1 MKKFYVLTC
10 CFLVANFAF
19 AQLNGSYVI
28 GGPPSDYTTIKNAV
42 TDLTTVGI
50 SGPVV
55 FNIKDG
61 TYTEQNIN
69 ITAIAGTS
77 AANTVTFQS
86 ESLNAENV
94 TVKGNKIFVVR
105 DGAQYIT
112 FKHLKLDTYTNSNL
126 FRRAFDV
133 LGPTTSHITISHC
146 KFVGGSSSLT
156 SETFNGNETNR
167 FTHTFMLISNPSHL
181 TISNN
186 DFGTIGA
193 VIFKQGLTNQ
203 GFANTVTIANNIFS
217 GTMITPLHL
226 KRVNDLTFH
235 NNTFTGNVKY
245 RTLHTTILSGTTT
258 ISSNKMYVTN
268 SEYPGPS
275 GYTTY
280 INNSSVEAGNLIF
293 INNFLAQMASLATS
307 DFDNMTIANN
317 SFASNSSHC
326 LGVFGD
332 TKLVSV
338 NLQNNIFH
346 TDSES
351 PNLLVGQNLDLN
363 KLTANHNAFS
373 KEKDAIVY
381 LENSYTWEYFDLQD
395 WKSFSGKEANSK
407 VVRDVYT
414 STSDFHTPNAF
425 LLDGAGVPIAE
436 VTHDIDGENRNPSTP
451 DIGADEFTQDPNT
464 YMDLELVEIVSPTTA
479 PCDTSDVVLALKNN
493 SATTITNFEI
503 ECAING
509 NRGNIASYNINIPS
523 TETVLVNVTNCSI
536 MGNTNYAKIE
546 FFLSNPN
553 GQLDNNYSNDHKS
566 ILNIFQLEEFPIFTE
581 NSECE
586 TDTNLIV
593 PFMHGTTLLWST
605 GETTNVITVDQLGT
619 YTVTA
624 TGPQGCQVTNS
635 ITLD

>member
-1 MKKFYVLTC
+1 MKKIYVLTFC
-10 CFLVANFAF
+10 LLVAHFGY

-28 GGPPSDYTTIKNAV
+28 GNAPSDYATITSAV
-42 TDLTTVGI
+42 ADLNTVGI

-69 ITAIAGTS
+69 INAIAGTS
-77 AANTVTFQS
+77 AANTVTIQS

-94 TVKGNKIFVVR
+94 TVNGNKIFVLSN
-105 DGAQYIT
+105 GAQYVT
-112 FKHLKLDTYTNSNL
+112 FKHLKLNTTTNSDL

-133 LGPTTSHITISHC
+133 FGPTTSHITISHC
-146 KFVGGSSSLT
+146 KFLGGSSYLT
-156 SETFNGNETNR
+156 AEFFNDNESNR
-167 FTHTFMLISNPSHL
+167 YKHSFMLISNTSYL
-181 TISNN
+181 TISHN

-193 VIFKQGLTNQ
+193 VIFKKGSVNE
-203 GFANTVTIANNIFS
+203 GFAENITIANNTFS
-217 GTMITPLHL
+217 GTMITPLHM
-226 KRVNDLTFH
+226 KRVNNLNFQ
-235 NNTFTGNVKY
+235 NNNYTGIVKY

-258 ISSNKMYVTN
+258 ISGNKMYTTN

-280 INNSSVEAGNLIF
+280 INNSSIEAGNLIF
-293 INNFLAQMASLATS
+293 KNNFLSQMASLATS
-307 DFDNMTIANN
+307 DFDNIIIANN

-326 LGVFGD
+326 LGIFGY
-332 TKLVSV
+332 TKLESI

-346 TDSES
+346 TDLES

-381 LENSYTWEYFDLQD
+381 LENSYTWEYFNLQD
-395 WKSFSGKEANSK
+395 WINFSGKEINSK

-414 STSDFHTPNAF
+414 SSLDFHTPNAF
-425 LLDGAGVPIAE
+425 LLDGAGIPFPE
-436 VTHDIDGENRNPSTP
+436 VTLDIDGETRNLTSP
-451 DIGADEFTQDPNT
+451 DIGADEFTMDYNT
-464 YMDLELVEIVSPTTA
+464 YLDLELVEIVSPTTA
-479 PCDTSDVVLALKNN
+479 PCDNSEVVLALKNN
-493 SATTITNFEI
+493 SNTTVTSFEI

-509 NRGNIASYNINIPS
+509 NRGNTASYSINIPS
-523 TETVLVNVTNCSI
+523 NETVLVNVVNCEIIS
-536 MGNTNYAKIE
+536 NTNYDKIE
-546 FFLSNPN
+546 FFVSNPN

-566 ILNIFQLEEFPIFTE
+566 LLNVFQLEEFPIITE
-581 NSECE
+581 NSDCE
-586 TDTNLIV
+586 TATNLIV
-593 PFMHGTTLLWST
+593 PFMQDTTLLWST
-605 GETTNVITVDQLGT
+605 GETTNLITVDQLGT
-619 YTVTA
+619 YTVTV